1 MKKRVSFVLALLLL
15 LGLTACGGSKT
26 PDPVSESTMKLDV
39 ACQDD
44 TIYESDMAIVSFEVE
59 KRQTNEAEK
68 TDFVWVNVTAENENA
83 RYHAY
88 SKLSYGLYNDGWL
101 LDSYEVLEDS
111 LEYING
117 LDPQVALARANECM
131 DQHYAMLS
139 NRSKGVVEL
148 VDMSMNEDTCYCLFD
163 HAEVIGET
171 DLLTI
176 HWRFR
181 ITFRM
186 LEDGW
191 STGAWDGTMNI
202 YAYDWNLVGEWTG
215 TAEGK
220 DFWLKIHSYDP
231 ENESVEVEYDFGG
244 SEVSNGIITM
254 YIVNQDFWDNE
265 QTAWSLNTDSGA
277 YYGIIDIYP
286 YVKTYTDAGEGVGI
300 LADDGDTHCWLERQ

>member
-191 STGAWDGTMNI
+191 STGAWDGT
-202 YAYDWNLVGEWTG
+202 
-215 TAEGK
+215 
-220 DFWLKIHSYDP
+220 KIGRAH
-231 ENESVEVEYDFGG
+231 V
-244 SEVSNGIITM
+244 
-254 YIVNQDFWDNE
+254 
-265 QTAWSLNTDSGA
+265 
-277 YYGIIDIYP
+277 
-286 YVKTYTDAGEGVGI
+286 
-300 LADDGDTHCWLERQ
+300 